1 MLGEDK
7 VRNLEDL
14 TNLEVKREG
23 EIIKEENIEVKE
35 NKDIENIEN
44 KENIEMNENKADLEH
59 KCYPLNYPLNIK
71 MEQNNVITNPLKKKE
86 NPALLPPDCELI
98 RNKDNNLICCVQHSQ
113 LPVNAQEKD
122 PRYYQGMPP
131 CMLATIISAGKPS
144 HVLAPLNLFSN

>member
-1 MLGEDK
+1 
-7 VRNLEDL
+7 
-14 TNLEVKREG
+14 
-23 EIIKEENIEVKE
+23 
-35 NKDIENIEN
+35 
-44 KENIEMNENKADLEH
+44 
-59 KCYPLNYPLNIK
+59 
-71 MEQNNVITNPLKKKE
+71 MEQNNVVTNPLKKKE

-131 CMLATIISAGKPS
+131 CMLATIIPAGKPS